1 MSDSSVEISCAFK
14 QCKNFENLS
23 RFDKVTETF
32 KMGTFLRHSVD
43 RKSTGAIVDA
53 PVSGL
58 DMTLGCEPT
67 SSVSS
72 VLDRD

>member
-1 MSDSSVEISCAFK
+1 MGFVQISYAFQ

-58 DMTLGCEPT
+58 DMTLGSEPM